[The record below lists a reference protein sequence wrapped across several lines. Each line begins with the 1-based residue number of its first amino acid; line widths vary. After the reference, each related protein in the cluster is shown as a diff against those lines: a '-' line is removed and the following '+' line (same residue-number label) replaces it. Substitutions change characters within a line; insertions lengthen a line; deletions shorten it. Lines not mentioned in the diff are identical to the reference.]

1 MFISL
6 MLFGLITL
14 HSDIHQGSS
23 AVLLLQV
30 NRREELLDLVH
41 GHLFDTL
48 IFGCCWF
55 LVCDHRD

>member
-30 NRREELLDLVH
+30 NRREDLLDLVH
-41 GHLFDTL
+41 GHLLWCVITETKAFLNLDDL
-48 IFGCCWF
+48 I
-55 LVCDHRD
+55 